1 MMGGKEN
8 MIHLKDETGNGM
20 LVQTKLYKKLRIEI
34 EETLSIGDM
43 GDLLLQVLEEF
54 SHDDVVLTH
63 IKALYDSFYE
73 EMYTAE

>member
-20 LVQTKLYKKLRIEI
+20 LVQTKLYKKLRTEI

-43 GDLLLQVLEEF
+43 GDLLLQVLDEF
-54 SHDDVVLTH
+54 SHDDVVLAH

-73 EMYTAE
+73 ELYTAE

>member
-1 MMGGKEN
+1 MTT
-8 MIHLKDETGNGM
+8 KDM

-43 GDLLLQVLEEF
+43 GDLLLKVLEEF
-54 SHDDVVLTH
+54 SHDDVILVH

-73 EMYTAE
+73 ELYTAE